1 MKLRQLGFALILVL
15 STLTS
20 KALVISEVLYNEV
33 GSDTTGEWIEIYN
46 NTGLTIDLSS
56 YKIGDEETSGGTSA
70 TEALFQF
77 PFGVSIAPGEVQ
89 VIAVSATRF
98 NTVYGF
104 LPTYELLGDD
114 LTVPDLT
121 VYAAWDPD
129 GGVINMSNS
138 NDQSVLVDGSD
149 TIVDAVSWGNA
160 FAFSPG
166 LDPDAELD
174 GQSYERISLNLDTDT
189 ASDWQLGFNSAT
201 AALRSSPGVV
211 PEPSAL
217 VLFGMGIL
225 GFFTFRSRRLKKD

>member
-1 MKLRQLGFALILVL
+1 
-15 STLTS
+15 
-20 KALVISEVLYNEV
+20 
-33 GSDTTGEWIEIYN
+33 
-46 NTGLTIDLSS
+46 
-56 YKIGDEETSGGTSA
+56 
-70 TEALFQF
+70 
-77 PFGVSIAPGEVQ
+77 
-89 VIAVSATRF
+89 
-98 NTVYGF
+98 
-104 LPTYELLGDD
+104 
-114 LTVPDLT
+114 
-121 VYAAWDPD
+121 
-129 GGVINMSNS
+129 MSNS